1 MSTPQPPTFLDS
13 QRGALKD
20 NLTRQG
26 SMGRTAVTALL
37 VFLLVGM
44 TASPLWQ
51 PAEAPPAAL
60 QENIPMATSSNLVM
74 SFSNGPSTGDSI
86 TGQYQLTFSL
96 SGDANVSSIL
106 IEASDDGTSW
116 SSVTNL
122 TSVPWLT
129 YFDTT
134 AYTNGSYTLRATAWD
149 DDVNES
155 VVVTSDTFSIANQI
169 PIITIFTAL
178 NAEAG
183 SGDSASDRAWFG
195 IDADEAIAFRWG
207 ASDDDLTYATL
218 ANVPGPGAPSND
230 GPTSLNYG
238 WDWSSGA
245 MSEGT
250 YNPKLTVHD
259 DSGLSATETMFIGI
273 DRTGPTLSGLTVGS
287 GSTWQ
292 NSGTVTISGLIN
304 AADDGQG
311 SGVASCQYSTD
322 GTTWTTVNTDT
333 ASFEFTEGNHT
344 VQFRSVDRVGNVG
357 PASDVIVRIDQT
369 APEPS
374 GWIVDELT
382 TSRVGPANVS
392 FNAQDDGSGIDLT
405 ASYMQYGFDTNGV
418 GQTPDLSG
426 RWLNFGVTGLDATV
440 ALSNWATKSRQH
452 LMFRAVVVD
461 QAGNEYSSSPSSFQI
476 LPGLDLSWNSTQTN
490 LDRLIV
496 RPGENSGNVTITSVL
511 ESNQDYGGS
520 VVVRLESAPA
530 DRTSSV
536 SWTVMEARTLPSG
549 TLSDSTE
556 TLIWNYTVPQTGQY
570 DLRLVIDYLNV
581 IDEYDEGNNNNHLV
595 VTGASIGSPGLV
607 PSFAPSIIILLL
619 VGVAIG
625 FLQRRTRV

>member
-1 MSTPQPPTFLDS
+1 
-13 QRGALKD
+13 
-20 NLTRQG
+20 
-26 SMGRTAVTALL
+26 MGRTGVTALL
-37 VFLLVGM
+37 ILLFLGM
-44 TASPLWQ
+44 GTSPMFGNTQQ
-51 PAEAPPAAL
+51 PESQL
-60 QENIPMATSSNLVM
+60 EDNQRMRSSSNLQM
-74 SFSNGPSTGDSI
+74 TFSNGPSTGDSI
-86 TGQYQLTFSL
+86 TGQYQLTFAL
-96 SGDANVSSIL
+96 TGDANVSSIL
-106 IEASDDGTSW
+106 IEASSDGTSW
-116 SSVTNL
+116 TTVTNL

-129 YFDTT
+129 YFDST
-134 AYTNGSYTLRATAWD
+134 AYTNGTYNLRATAWD
-149 DDVNES
+149 DDVDQS
-155 VVVTSDTFSIANQI
+155 VVVTSDTFTIANQI
-169 PIITIFTAL
+169 PLITIFTAL
-178 NAEAG
+178 NADAG

-207 ASDDDLTYATL
+207 ASDDDLTYASL

-245 MSEGT
+245 MNEGT
-250 YNPKLTVHD
+250 YNPRLTVHD
-259 DSGLSATETMFIGI
+259 ASGLSTSQTMFIGI
-273 DRTGPTLSGLTVGS
+273 DRTGPTLGDLTVGS
-287 GSTWQ
+287 GAAWQ
-292 NSGTVTISGLIN
+292 NSGTVTISGLIT

-311 SGVASCQYSTD
+311 SGVASCQFSTD
-322 GTTWTTVNTDT
+322 GTSWSTVTTDT
-333 ASFEFTEGNHT
+333 TTLQFSEGNHT
-344 VQFRSVDRVGNVG
+344 LQFRSVDRVGNIG
-357 PASDVIVRIDQT
+357 EASDVLIRVDQT

-374 GWIVDELT
+374 GWVVDELT

-392 FNAQDDGSGIDLT
+392 FNALDDGSGLDLT
-405 ASYMQYGFDTNGV
+405 ASYMQYGFDSNGV

-426 RWLNFGVTGLDATV
+426 RWLDFGVTGLDATV

-461 QAGNEYSSSPSSFQI
+461 QAGNEYASSPSSFQI
-476 LPGLDLSWNSTQTN
+476 LPGLDLSWNATQTN
-490 LDRLIV
+490 LDRMIV

-520 VVVRLESAPA
+520 IVVRLESAPA
-530 DRTSSV
+530 DRTASV

-570 DLRLVIDYLNV
+570 DLRLVIDYLDV
-581 IDEYDEGNNNNHLV
+581 IDEYDEGNNKNHLV

-607 PSFAPSIIILLL
+607 PSFAPSMGLLLL
-619 VGVAIG
+619 VGIAIG

>member
-1 MSTPQPPTFLDS
+1 
-13 QRGALKD
+13 
-20 NLTRQG
+20 
-26 SMGRTAVTALL
+26 
-37 VFLLVGM
+37 
-44 TASPLWQ
+44 
-51 PAEAPPAAL
+51 
-60 QENIPMATSSNLVM
+60 MATSSNLVM

-106 IEASDDGTSW
+106 IEASNDGTSW

-155 VVVTSDTFSIANQI
+155 VVVTSDTFTIANQI
-169 PIITIFTAL
+169 PLITIFTAL
-178 NAEAG
+178 NSEAG
-183 SGDSASDRAWFG
+183 SVDSASDRAWFG

-218 ANVPGPGAPSND
+218 TNVPGPGAPSND

-273 DRTGPTLSGLTVGS
+273 DRTGPTLNGLTVGS

-292 NSGTVTISGLIN
+292 NSGSITISGLIS

-322 GTTWTTVNTDT
+322 GTAWTTVTTDA

-357 PASDVIVRIDQT
+357 PASDVVIRIDQT
-369 APEPS
+369 SPEPS

-452 LMFRAVVVD
+452 LMLRAVVVD
-461 QAGNEYSSSPSSFQI
+461 QAGNQYSSSPSSFQI
-476 LPGLDLSWNSTQTN
+476 LPGLDLSWNTTQTN

-520 VVVRLESAPA
+520 IVVRLESAPA
-530 DRTSSV
+530 DRTSAV

-607 PSFAPSIIILLL
+607 PSFAPSIIIILL
-619 VGVAIG
+619 VGVALG

>member
-1 MSTPQPPTFLDS
+1 MTTPQPSTFLDS

-37 VFLLVGM
+37 VFLLAGM
-44 TASPLWQ
+44 AASPLWQ
-51 PAEAPPAAL
+51 PAQAPPTSL
-60 QENIPMATSSNLVM
+60 QENLPMATSSNLVM
-74 SFSNGPSTGDSI
+74 SFSNGPSSGDSI

-106 IEASDDGTSW
+106 IEASEDGTLW
-116 SSVTNL
+116 TTVNNL

-155 VVVTSDTFSIANQI
+155 VVVTSDTFTIANQI
-169 PIITIFTAL
+169 PLITIFTAL
-178 NAEAG
+178 NSEAG

-218 ANVPGPGAPSND
+218 TNVPGPGAPSND
-230 GPTSLNYG
+230 GPTSVNYG

-287 GSTWQ
+287 GTTWQ
-292 NSGTVTISGLIN
+292 NSGSITISGLIS

-322 GTTWTTVNTDT
+322 GTAWTTVTTDA

-357 PASDVIVRIDQT
+357 PASDVVIRIDQT
-369 APEPS
+369 SPEPS

-382 TSRVGPANVS
+382 TSRVGPANVR

-452 LMFRAVVVD
+452 LMLRAVVVD
-461 QAGNEYSSSPSSFQI
+461 QAGNQYSSSPSSFQI

-520 VVVRLESAPA
+520 IVVRLESAPA
-530 DRTSSV
+530 DRTSTV

-619 VGVAIG
+619 VGVALG